1 MQVALAS
8 IAVTLP
14 AVVTGPTE
22 HFSAASPAV
31 LPLVEHPLPLRILVV
46 EDDAL
51 IGMLLADM
59 LEVMG
64 HQVCAIEATETGA
77 VAAAAQ
83 WAPDLMIVDVNLHE
97 GNGISAVDQILVK
110 GFVPHVFVT
119 GDLRGV
125 TKIRPAAVVIAKPFT
140 EAMLENAIALAR
152 KSA

>member
-1 MQVALAS
+1 MQVALTPFA
-8 IAVTLP
+8 ATLP
-14 AVVTGPTE
+14 AVAVGSTE
-22 HFSAASPAV
+22 QCSTSSSAVSPV
-31 LPLVEHPLPLRILVV
+31 VEHPHPLRILVV
-46 EDDAL
+46 EDDTL
-51 IGMLLADM
+51 IGMLLGDM

-64 HQVCAIEATETGA
+64 YQVCAIEATEGGA

-125 TKIRPAAVVIAKPFT
+125 TKIRPAAVVISKPFT

>member
-1 MQVALAS
+1 MHVALTPLAAS
-8 IAVTLP
+8 LP
-14 AVVTGPTE
+14 VVVAAATE
-22 HFSAASPAV
+22 QGSAASSAV
-31 LPLVEHPLPLRILVV
+31 VPPVQQAHPLRILVV

-51 IGMLLADM
+51 IGMLLGDM

-64 HQVCAIEATETGA
+64 HQVCAIEATEAGA

-83 WAPDLMIVDVNLHE
+83 WAPDLMIVDVNLYE

-125 TKIRPAAVVIAKPFT
+125 SRRGPV
-140 EAMLENAIALAR
+140 R
-152 KSA
+152 S